1 MINTQDLNL
10 WAALPALSLSLGAC
24 VLLLVDI
31 FIPKERKNI
40 TAWLAVI
47 GVIVSLVL
55 SIPGFSTRTTA
66 FNGMFIADPF
76 TALINVIT
84 LVATLM
90 SILAGQDYL
99 KRSNLERGEYYP
111 LLLFVSAGAMF
122 MGSAGDL
129 VMVFVGLELLSIP
142 LYILAGFRR
151 PDPRSEESA
160 MKYFLLGAFATG
172 FLVFGIALVY
182 GATGTTNLQQIF
194 QRVSTPQSPFLLL
207 TGAGLLLVSLG
218 FKVAAVPFH
227 MWTPD
232 VYQGAPTPVTAF
244 MSVVA
249 KVGGFGSLLRV
260 LAIAVPILVLESAE
274 VTIAP
279 GQTVT
284 YHAAWQDTVTIIAA
298 LTMILGNVVAIVQRD
313 IKRLLAYSSIANAGY
328 ILMAVAAAGTFTV
341 TADAAG
347 NRVFSLGI
355 AQSAVQAALIYL
367 LAYAFTNVG
376 AFAVAIAVERD
387 DATGTLLDDFSGLGT
402 TRPALAIAMTIFM
415 LSLIGVPLTGGFL
428 GKWFVFA
435 ATINAGLALLA
446 VIGVV
451 TSLISA
457 YYYLRVIVKMWLEPG
472 EAQARVPLSLS
483 SAVALCTAGVLIIG
497 IILPFATALVEQA
510 TGVALR

>member
-10 WAALPALSLSLGAC
+10 WATLPVLSLSFGAC
-24 VLLLVDI
+24 ILLLIDV
-31 FIPKERKNI
+31 FIPKHRKDI
-40 TAWLAVI
+40 TAWLAII
-47 GVIVSLVL
+47 GVVVSLVL
-55 SIPGFSTRTTA
+55 SIPGFSTRVIA

-84 LVATLM
+84 LVATLV

-99 KRSNLERGEYYP
+99 KRSNIERGEYYP

-194 QRVSTPQSPFLLL
+194 QRIQTPQSPFLLL
-207 TGAGLLLVSLG
+207 TGAGLLIVSLG

-249 KVGGFGSLLRV
+249 KVGGFGALLRV
-260 LAIAVPILVLESAE
+260 LAIAVPTLVLESAQ
-274 VTIAP
+274 VTVAP

-284 YHAAWQDTVTIIAA
+284 YHAAWQDTITIIAA
-298 LTMILGNVVAIVQRD
+298 LTMILGNVVAIAQRD
-313 IKRLLAYSSIANAGY
+313 IKRLLAYSSIAHAGY

-355 AQSAVQAALIYL
+355 AQSAVQASLIYL

-387 DATGTLLDDFSGLGT
+387 DATGTLLDDFSGLAT
-402 TRPALAIAMTIFM
+402 TRPALASAMTIFM
-415 LSLIGVPLTGGFL
+415 LSLTGVPLTGGFL

-446 VIGVV
+446 VIGVL

-472 EAQARVPLSLS
+472 EAQARVPFSLS
-483 SAVALCTAGVLIIG
+483 TAVALCTAGVLIIG
-497 IILPFATALVEQA
+497 IILPFATSLVEQA